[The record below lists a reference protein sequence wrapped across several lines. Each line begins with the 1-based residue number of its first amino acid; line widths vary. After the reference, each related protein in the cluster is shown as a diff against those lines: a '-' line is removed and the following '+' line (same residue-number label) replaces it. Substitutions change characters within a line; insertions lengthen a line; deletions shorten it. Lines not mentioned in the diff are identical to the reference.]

1 MELQSKF
8 NPLLSTMPTRIV
20 KTGLSAN
27 SRLSNFNI
35 EATTTI
41 SDPDPVEDQNYV
53 NQNKSFHL
61 FNFELFPTRKW
72 CQKWDGK
79 LFRLSIIN
87 AIVLFYNNY
96 KLFNIQFMPF
106 CQLFIHY
113 YYLSFIK
120 SKPHPKQNYKF
131 HNQPKQH
138 VLLKIRHNTSTFN
151 VTVKTTIAI
160 SHVKSI
166 ISKIIGYSSEDFYL
180 STRVK
185 YLNDSKAVE
194 IYDLDNKEISVIFR
208 IKGGSD
214 FPNLDDNVHATSHP
228 ISIHRPFFL
237 DSDNSPNT
245 WLLLLEFSFTSSR
258 FSASTKAQHL
268 TALLPTEILQALG
281 PKIIAIMNHDKLNC
295 NYFTEICNLVREFY
309 VPSQTDL
316 FEKYFRTQSLGSL
329 SPSQFLSKACADL
342 ERLHPGSSSNMDI
355 LRRFFLAVLP
365 PTARAILAG
374 SEKSSL
380 TELAGIA
387 DKVLVNL
394 PETTVSNIEPS
405 VINIIK
411 DLANQVASL
420 QLEFSSQRSSR
431 PLSRSQPSLQRERS
445 KSISRIL
452 CTHHFKYKSS
462 ATKCCIGCT
471 WSDKKNCSINQ
482 ICVYHDVYASS
493 AKRCLDGCTFQKN

>member
-1 MELQSKF
+1 MDLKTKLNSDLY
-8 NPLLSTMPTRIV
+8 PMSVSIV
-20 KTGLSAN
+20 QGGSIAIPN
-27 SRLSNFNI
+27 LSNINDNS
-35 EATTTI
+35 TI
-41 SDPDPVEDQNYV
+41 FVPDQFQDHNYLY
-53 NQNKSFHL
+53 QNKSCYLMNSESFH
-61 FNFELFPTRKW
+61 TQKW

-87 AIVLFYNNY
+87 AIILFYNNC
-96 KLFNIQFMPF
+96 KLFNIRFIPF
-106 CQLFIHY
+106 YQLLIHY

-120 SKPHPKQNYKF
+120 PKSHPKQNYKI

-138 VLLKIRHNTSTFN
+138 VSLKIRHNMSTFN
-151 VTVKTTIAI
+151 ITVKTTDTI
-160 SHVKSI
+160 SHIKSI

-194 IYDLDNKEISVIFR
+194 VYDLANKEIFLNFR

-214 FPNLDDNVHATSHP
+214 IPNLNDNVLATSHP

-258 FSASTKAQHL
+258 FSSSTKAQHL

-295 NYFTEICNLVREFY
+295 DYFTEICSLVLEFY

-342 ERLHPGSSSNMDI
+342 ERIHPGSSSNMDI

-405 VINIIK
+405 VIDIIK
-411 DLANQVASL
+411 DLANQVATL

-431 PLSRSQPSLQRERS
+431 SLSRSQSSQRERS

-482 ICVYHDVYASS
+482 ICVYHDVYASA